1 MKIETQKPPLRPLR
15 LVRFEIEQAGAS
27 TQVEDGD
34 IVRDS
39 EEELVGH
46 SAHSP
51 RDIVEGHQV
60 DQDKL
65 ANSADM
71 LHLPASTTETAIP
84 LGEAGA
90 QQLLKRTP
98 ASYLLNQVY
107 GLWIFISLFI
117 LTLIMTRKVSVDQY
131 GVYAIAAT
139 AFNTIAYIVAFGLED
154 ATTTFVPR
162 VLAEHGLAR
171 SEEHTSELQSRGH
184 LVCRLLLEK
193 KK

>member
-1 MKIETQKPPLRPLR
+1 MKIDTQKPALRPLR
-15 LVRFEIEQAGAS
+15 LVRFEIEQASAS

-46 SAHSP
+46 SADSP
-51 RDIVEGHQV
+51 IDIVGADQA

-71 LHLPASTTETAIP
+71 LPLPVSTIEVAIP

-107 GLWIFISLFI
+107 GLW
-117 LTLIMTRKVSVDQY
+117 
-131 GVYAIAAT
+131 
-139 AFNTIAYIVAFGLED
+139 
-154 ATTTFVPR
+154 
-162 VLAEHGLAR
+162 
-171 SEEHTSELQSRGH
+171 
-184 LVCRLLLEK
+184 
-193 KK
+193 

>member
-1 MKIETQKPPLRPLR
+1 MLRSGIPNAEQEKRIFYVVIGMIALETILVTLALVPPQEWTR
-15 LVRFEIEQAGAS
+15 LLPGS
-27 TQVEDGD
+27 SSPVEDGD

-51 RDIVEGHQV
+51 IDIVEGHQV
-60 DQDKL
+60 DQDKP

-107 GLWIFISLFI
+107 GLWIF
-117 LTLIMTRKVSVDQY
+117 
-131 GVYAIAAT
+131 
-139 AFNTIAYIVAFGLED
+139 
-154 ATTTFVPR
+154 
-162 VLAEHGLAR
+162 
-171 SEEHTSELQSRGH
+171 
-184 LVCRLLLEK
+184 
-193 KK
+193 